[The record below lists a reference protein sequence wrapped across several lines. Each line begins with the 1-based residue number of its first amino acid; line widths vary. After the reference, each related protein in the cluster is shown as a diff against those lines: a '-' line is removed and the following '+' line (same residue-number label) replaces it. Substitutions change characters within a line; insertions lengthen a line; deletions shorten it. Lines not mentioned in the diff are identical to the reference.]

1 MVNFV
6 NSKMLFLIES
16 SLFSKKKRKFRKLK
30 EKNKI
35 VKFEMDMGNF
45 NILNLVLGYCGLFI
59 LMNSF
64 SMFSMMVI

>member
-35 VKFEMDMGNF
+35 VIFEMDMGNF
-45 NILNLVLGYCGLFI
+45 NNLNLVLGYCGLFI

-64 SMFSMMVI
+64 SMFLMMVI